1 MSSSAGLCWW
11 CGGNA
16 DSREHRFK
24 RSDVARASRT
34 WAPGDRP
41 YYVADGR
48 LKEIQGPNS
57 ALVKFD
63 KVLCYSCNT
72 TRSQPF
78 DRAYDRFTAWVIGEG
93 AALMNRGTLDFGEI
107 YGVGCGGDVQDL
119 LRYFVKHFG
128 CCIASSGGAVP
139 AEFVAFLDG
148 TAAPGFCVTL
158 SRNAEVNGT
167 AIQGRGVLH
176 NFPLLGVYSPS
187 RRKIGPPYQYGCT
200 IGYLDV
206 IYRFQNARRFAWEG
220 EPIDPASRYAK
231 LGRYVP
237 GAPHPSA
244 GQLPAVGDRKLTI
257 GDLEVEIPILTP
269 THIQEVLALGP
280 PTETMTWEE
289 RFDAQVCVV
298 HAVLSPFYPSA
309 TMEFLE
315 DNLTWEI
322 AEKIRR
328 CFAA

>member
-1 MSSSAGLCWW
+1 MTSSAGRCWW
-11 CGGNA
+11 CSGNA
-16 DSREHRFK
+16 DSREHKFK
-24 RSDVARASRT
+24 KRQVARASRT
-34 WAPGDRP
+34 WALGDRP

-63 KVLCYSCNT
+63 KVLCQACNT

-78 DRAYDRFTAWVIGEG
+78 DRAYDAFADWVIERG
-93 AALMNRGTLDFGEI
+93 ASLMTLGTIDFEDI
-107 YGVGCGGDVQDL
+107 YGAGCESSVQDL

-139 AEFVAFLDG
+139 AEFAAFLDG

-158 SRNAEVNGT
+158 SCNAEVNGT

-176 NFPLLGVYSPS
+176 NFPLLGMYSPS
-187 RRKIGPPYQYGCT
+187 RRDISPPFQYGCI

-220 EPIDPASRYAK
+220 EPIDPACRYAK

-237 GAPHPSA
+237 AAPHPSA
-244 GQLPAVGDRKLTI
+244 GQLPGVGERKLSI
-257 GDLEVEIPILTP
+257 GDLEVEIPLLTP
-269 THIQEVLALGP
+269 AHIQKVLALGL

-289 RFDAQVCVV
+289 NLNARLRVV
-298 HAVLSPFYPSA
+298 HGVLSPFYPTA

-315 DNLTWEI
+315 DNLTWEDVETI
-322 AEKIRR
+322 WR
-328 CFAA
+328 CIEA